1 MRWRVKPRERAR
13 ACGKKWADSRSRV
26 PRACW
31 SVRSI
36 PGVTPSC
43 WIDWRPRLPVA
54 ERATIARPYAKA
66 AFEYAR
72 AAKAFAEWSQGLRA
86 AAEIVADPR
95 LAALTKDPQW
105 GQADLVSIITDVAGD
120 KLNPAM
126 QNFVRVLAE
135 NHRLLLLPEIAAHY
149 EQLRSQVENTVDV
162 EVISAIALNDAQQD
176 KLAAA
181 LSTRLKRKVR
191 MQNSVDASLLG
202 GAVLRAGDLVIDGSL
217 KGRLQRLATELGS

>member
-1 MRWRVKPRERAR
+1 M
-13 ACGKKWADSRSRV
+13 
-26 PRACW
+26 
-31 SVRSI
+31 
-36 PGVTPSC
+36 
-43 WIDWRPRLPVA
+43 A

-72 AAKAFAEWSQGLRA
+72 QANALAEWSQGLNA

-95 LAALTKDPQW
+95 VAELTRNPQW
-105 GQADLVSIITDVAGD
+105 SAADLVSLITDVAGA
-120 KLNPAM
+120 KLDAGM

-149 EQLRSQVENTVDV
+149 EVLRAAVENTVDV
-162 EVISAIALNDAQQD
+162 EVVSAVPLNAAQAD
-176 KLAAA
+176 KLSQA
-181 LSTRLKRKVR
+181 LGTRLKRKVR
-191 MQNSVDASLLG
+191 MNTTVDSTLLG

>member
-1 MRWRVKPRERAR
+1 M
-13 ACGKKWADSRSRV
+13 
-26 PRACW
+26 
-31 SVRSI
+31 
-36 PGVTPSC
+36 
-43 WIDWRPRLPVA
+43 A

-72 AAKAFAEWSQGLRA
+72 DTKSFAEWSQGLRA

-105 GQADLVSIITDVAGD
+105 SQADLVSIITDVAGS
-120 KLNPAM
+120 KLNPGM

-135 NHRLLLLPEIAAHY
+135 NHRLLLLPEIAVHY
-149 EQLRSQVENTVDV
+149 EELRSQVENTVDV
-162 EVISAIALNDAQQD
+162 EVISAIALNAAQQD
-176 KLAAA
+176 KLATA